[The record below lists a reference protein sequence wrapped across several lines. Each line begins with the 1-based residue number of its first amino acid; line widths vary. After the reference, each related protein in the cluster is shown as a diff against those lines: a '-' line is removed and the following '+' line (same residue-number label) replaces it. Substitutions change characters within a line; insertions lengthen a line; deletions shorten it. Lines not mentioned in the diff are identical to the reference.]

1 MGLVPVGRASAME
14 RRRSRCRGCSVVA
27 GVAGVAGVALS
38 RVSRCRGCWLEGG
51 ADEGEGGGEVGLD
64 EVGGDVEDAVAGA
77 LQVGVADGVETDA
90 VCVHAAVD
98 FDHETAGGA
107 DDIRDVAADDHLPAE
122 GKAETAAAKLGPEQL
137 LGEGWVLAQM
147 MGTSFELAAAPSRLT
162 LTIG

>member
-1 MGLVPVGRASAME
+1 MSG
-14 RRRSRCRGCSVVA
+14 
-27 GVAGVAGVALS
+27 LS
-38 RVSRCRGCWLEGG
+38 RVPGCRGCWLEGG
-51 ADEGEGGGEVGLD
+51 ADEGEGGGEVVLD

-77 LQVGVADGVETDA
+77 LQVGVANGVETDA

-162 LTIG
+162 LMIG